1 MSFLALAV
9 LLMPDAAFSIVADT
23 PWEVLLLRIVA
34 LLGVSVVAILPWTL
48 TADSGV
54 RRRLRIW
61 SLPGAMTTVAYLFST
76 DPFYLLIG
84 FCMLTGA
91 ALDTWTTRAMMA
103 SETLRGRLTPKDQ
116 RRRR

>member
-23 PWEVLLLRIVA
+23 PWEVLLLRIVT
-34 LLGVSVVAILPWTL
+34 LLGVSVVAILPWAL

-54 RRRLRIW
+54 RQRLRIW
-61 SLPGAMTTVAYLFST
+61 SLPGALATVAYLFST

-84 FCMLTGA
+84 FCLLTGA
-91 ALDTWTTRAMMA
+91 ALDTWTTRATMA
-103 SETLRGRLTPKDQ
+103 SESLRARLTPDQ